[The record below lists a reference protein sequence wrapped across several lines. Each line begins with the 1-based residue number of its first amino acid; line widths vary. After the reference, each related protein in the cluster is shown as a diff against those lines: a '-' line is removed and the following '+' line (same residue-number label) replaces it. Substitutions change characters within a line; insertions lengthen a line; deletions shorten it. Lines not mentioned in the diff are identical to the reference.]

1 MLNKNDPLI
10 SAVQEV
16 MKQNQAHRD
25 AIRAVNEK
33 FGIQD
38 RKALPHEKQG
48 DWDNEYKKV
57 ISEGSNT
64 LKEDY
69 DPEAATWSKKFA
81 DNSRFAKSQSKAD
94 HLYARIN
101 PAYKKEKEK
110 EANHYAKKS
119 KDYAN
124 KAVTGMDEETDT
136 VSEESAT
143 AASKKAEKGTKW
155 KVKSRNWDRDGS
167 EVELR
172 QGKRVK
178 MKGTYDRNASMF
190 TMSKTK
196 KGKFDPKSKEKDY
209 DDAKDI
215 LKTVKESE
223 QIDEVLDTPGKRL
236 KYALKAGGSKLKAG
250 LTGDKKTDEKR
261 TSGLKMAGKK
271 ASAAVEKSK
280 QDSVNNELARD
291 ALKKMAHKT
300 GYGALYDKSGLYEE
314 EQIDEISSKLAGS
327 YLKGHHKSVND
338 PKGITIWKAFK
349 RRDGKKLAVDK
360 LSGTAKVP
368 TKDE

>member
-10 SAVQEV
+10 GAVQEV
-16 MKQNQAHRD
+16 MKRNQFEREAVKV
-25 AIRAVNEK
+25 VNEK
-33 FGIQD
+33 FGVQD
-38 RKALPHEKQG
+38 RKALPHEKQCA
-48 DWDNEYKKV
+48 WDAAYKQV
-57 ISEGSNT
+57 ISEGIQT
-64 LKEDY
+64 LKE
-69 DPEAATWSKKFA
+69 EA
-81 DNSRFAKSQSKAD
+81 
-94 HLYARIN
+94 
-101 PAYKKEKEK
+101 
-110 EANHYAKKS
+110 
-119 KDYAN
+119 
-124 KAVTGMDEETDT
+124 ET
-136 VSEESAT
+136 VAEESAT

-167 EVELR
+167 EVEVR

-190 TMSKTK
+190 TVSKTK
-196 KGKFDPKSKEKDY
+196 KGKFDPKSKAKDY

-223 QIDEVLDTPGKRL
+223 QIDEISSGLARNYLKKAEASKKQASADHYKYGWSKMKNKREGTGLSAANAKKSDKALDTIVKRDDGISLARGK
-236 KYALKAGGSKLKAG
+236 
-250 LTGDKKTDEKR
+250 LTGDKHTKYI
-261 TSGLKMAGKK
+261 K
-271 ASAAVEKSK
+271 ASGRQK
-280 QDSVNNELARD
+280 RD
-291 ALKKMAHKT
+291 P
-300 GYGALYDKSGLYEE
+300 GYTERPTKVLTVKES
-314 EQIDEISSKLAGS
+314 EQIDEISSKLAGN